1 MMTKSQAVGMI
12 KIAMDML
19 DTTEIAIHNYKSCS
33 ESKELY
39 NLSEQSMFR
48 MAQLAE
54 CIISNCNAARDCIVN
69 QVGIIGERNES

>member
-19 DTTEIAIHNYKSCS
+19 ETTEVAVYKYKSCS
-33 ESKELY
+33 DAKELY
-39 NLSEQSMFR
+39 ELSEQSMFR

-54 CIISNCNAARDCIVN
+54 CIISNCNAAKDCIVN

>member
-19 DTTEIAIHNYKSCS
+19 NTTEIAVHNYESCS
-33 ESKELY
+33 EAKELY

-69 QVGIIGERNES
+69 HVGTVGAKNSM